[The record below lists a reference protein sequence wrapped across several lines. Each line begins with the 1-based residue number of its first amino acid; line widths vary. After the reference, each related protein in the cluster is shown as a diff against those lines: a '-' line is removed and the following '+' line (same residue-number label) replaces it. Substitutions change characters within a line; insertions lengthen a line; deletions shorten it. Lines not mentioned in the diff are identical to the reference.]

1 MPIQI
6 QLRRGTA
13 AEWSTN
19 NPILAIGEVG
29 LETDTKYFKLG
40 NGSTPWNTLQYG
52 GIQGLPGPTASDMSP
67 LFAVWSP

>member
-13 AEWSTN
+13 SEWTSA
-19 NPILAIGEVG
+19 NPILALGEVG
-29 LETDTKYFKLG
+29 LETDTKFFKLG
-40 NGSTPWNTLQYG
+40 NGSTPWNLLQYG
-52 GIQGLPGPTASDMSP
+52 GIQGLPGNAVSDLDP